1 VPTPRGKADTL
12 RRVGEITYLR
22 AGTIVIVAA
31 ALLAAA
37 LPLSAGIFDKV
48 EPFDIS
54 DPGSEVERAY
64 AAYEDAEGTRPD
76 PEVVLLADAGAVAT
90 ATTDLEAVDGVA
102 LVVGPSADPALNS
115 TDGSSALVLGFTEA
129 GSNRVEIGERVE
141 AAFAAEDDGVLA
153 GGTAVAAYEIGE
165 QTEDDTRRIELFA
178 APVLL
183 LVLLAVFRSPVA
195 AALPLIL
202 SGFSILITLALL
214 SLLTGVVD
222 IDVFSLQVVTGL
234 GVGLAIDYSL
244 FVLARYRI
252 EMRRDEGYRNAHVT
266 TTLTAGRAVLFGALT
281 VAAALAALI
290 AFPQQFLSSTGI
302 AGALVAILSGV
313 AALFVLPALL
323 ALLGPRVDPGWERA
337 ADRTAPEPDPLSG
350 GSEFWTTVSHRVMA
364 HPFPW
369 ATAAL
374 IAMLAI
380 AAPTLGGSVTTPDA
394 RALPE
399 SAGARQ
405 VADRAAAEFE
415 NGNPTR
421 LGVWVPS
428 GAGPAEVQR
437 ATKGIGGEKGSQTSV
452 EPPRKLRDGS
462 LYVGIVSPL
471 DPLSD
476 EGQDLVEEVRDAPF
490 PEGSLV
496 GGRAAELTDQRTSIA
511 SNAPLVVAIVVITN
525 LLLVLLMVRSVVLPL
540 VSIALNALTV
550 LAAYGLMVAAFQSET
565 VAELLGAGVQEGI
578 DVSVPVLAFAVVFGL
593 STDYGIFVF
602 SRIAEARRSGMDEAD
617 AITAGISRTGRLITS
632 AAVIFAIAVG
642 ANVFSDLVIVKE
654 FALAVAIAV
663 ILDATIVRGVL
674 VPSILRMLG
683 RRAWWPGSDL
693 RNRVA
698 R

>member
-1 VPTPRGKADTL
+1 M
-12 RRVGEITYLR
+12 
-22 AGTIVIVAA
+22 IVAA

-64 AAYEDAEGTRPD
+64 AAYEEAEGTRPD
-76 PEVVLLADAGAVAT
+76 AEIVLLADAGAVAT
-90 ATTDLEAVDGVA
+90 ATTNLEEVEGVA
-102 LVVGPSADPALNS
+102 LVVGPSADPTLNS
-115 TDGSSALVLGFTEA
+115 TDGSSALVLGYTEA
-129 GSNRVEIGERVE
+129 GSNRVEIGELVE
-141 AAFAAEDDGVLA
+141 SAFAAEEDGVLA

-222 IDVFSLQVVTGL
+222 VDIFSLQVVTGL

-252 EMRRDEGYRNAHVT
+252 EMRRDEGYRNAHLT

-302 AGALVAILSGV
+302 AGALVAILSGI

-323 ALLGPRVDPGWERA
+323 ALLGPRVDPGWERS
-337 ADRTAPEPDPLSG
+337 ADRAAPEPDPLSG
-350 GSEFWTTVSHRVMA
+350 GSGFWTTVSHRVMA

-374 IAMLAI
+374 IVMLAI

-399 SAGARQ
+399 SADARQ

-421 LGVWVPS
+421 LGVWVPPS
-428 GAGPAEVQR
+428 ATPAEVQR
-437 ATKGIGGEKGSQTSV
+437 ATKGIGERGSEPIV

-462 LYVGIVSPL
+462 LYVGIVSPV

-476 EGQDLVEEVRDAPF
+476 EGQDLVEEVRDAPL

-496 GGRAAELTDQRTSIA
+496 GGRAAELSDQRASIA

-525 LLLVLLMVRSVVLPL
+525 LLLVLLMVRSLVLPL

-602 SRIAEARRSGMDEAD
+602 SRIAEARRSGMDEPA

-683 RRAWWPGSDL
+683 RRAWWPGDSG
-693 RNRVA
+693 RVH
-698 R
+698 